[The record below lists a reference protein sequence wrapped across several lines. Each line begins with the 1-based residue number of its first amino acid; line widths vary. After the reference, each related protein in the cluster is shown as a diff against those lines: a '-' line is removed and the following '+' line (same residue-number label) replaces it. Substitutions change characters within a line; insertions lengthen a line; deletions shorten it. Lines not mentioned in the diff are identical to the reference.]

1 MYIENRKQHD
11 REYFKHICDDLKL
24 EGIGVTGTTRHQSQN
39 AKPGELEKPRPL
51 RIRLRTEDMKIQI
64 LQNAKHLATS
74 ETNRNVHLKRDMTFG
89 ENPGSTNSRSSEN
102 EGRRREKNGAGLNRK
117 SCLSNMM

>member
-24 EGIGVTGTTRHQSQN
+24 EGIEVTGTTRHQSQN

-51 RIRLRTEDMKIQI
+51 RIRLGTEDMKIQI

-74 ETNRNVHLKRDMTFG
+74 ETNRNVHLKRDMTFWREPRQHELAKLG
-89 ENPGSTNSRSSEN
+89 KRRKEKRKERSRF
-102 EGRRREKNGAGLNRK
+102 KP
-117 SCLSNMM
+117 